1 MIWDFSPK
9 YRFLIHQRNDIMKSR
24 PAQCNY
30 FIRNVVIYTIH
41 CISSYVLPPLLF
53 KLQEFVQ
60 YSFVGLSVSV
70 HGGGW
75 NKIKIVYLKIRSICQ
90 TVTMTSFFLQIWVD
104 GLKCPKYYL
113 STASAE
119 QGYWLLT
126 IPRPQ
131 DITQT
136 VQFLSKSV
144 ILSLSRCQVSKCHVN
159 EVFLFI
165 PRCLLNNLS
174 WV

>member
-30 FIRNVVIYTIH
+30 FIRNVVCCYLHNTLH
-41 CISSYVLPPLLF
+41 FFLPPLLF

-75 NKIKIVYLKIRSICQ
+75 NKIKKVYPKIRLNYSNNDFIFSANMGRWIKMSKVLFKYSISGT
-90 TVTMTSFFLQIWVD
+90 TV
-104 GLKCPKYYL
+104 
-113 STASAE
+113 
-119 QGYWLLT
+119 LT
-126 IPRPQ
+126 IDYPTPSRHN
-131 DITQT
+131 TNCT
-136 VQFLSKSV
+136 
-144 ILSLSRCQVSKCHVN
+144 ILV
-159 EVFLFI
+159 
-165 PRCLLNNLS
+165 
-174 WV
+174 